1 MEGKEWGKESNGGR
15 GGKGMGEGDG
25 KEGKG
30 CEMRVGKDGWRR
42 KVRSEKGKDRKEW
55 RRVERY
61 G

>member
-1 MEGKEWGKESNGGR
+1 
-15 GGKGMGEGDG
+15 MGEGDG

-30 CEMRVGKDGWRR
+30 CEMRVGKDGRRR